1 MLEWVLAGFT
11 GLSALTAAAALL
23 RLGTQRSI
31 DQETLNEMRRKA
43 AREQEEREA
52 KRRREDDERERKRIT
67 DDERRREVLASELA
81 ALTRRSNER
90 FQQWQDAIADLD
102 ELWAA
107 YEDDLMPWIRKA
119 QRKLN
124 DAGIDIEPPP
134 TLRRLHRH
142 RPQPIGDMASHE

>member
-1 MLEWVLAGFT
+1 MLDWILAGFA

-43 AREQEEREA
+43 ALEQEERDRKRRIEDDA
-52 KRRREDDERERKRIT
+52 RDEKRRRDDE
-67 DDERRREVLASELA
+67 ERRDVLRSELEQ
-81 ALTRRSNER
+81 LTERSNSR
-90 FQQWQDAIADLD
+90 FAYWQDAIADLD
-102 ELWAA
+102 DLWAA

-119 QRKLN
+119 QRKLH

-142 RPQPIGDMASHE
+142 RPQPIGDMANYE